1 MGNAILAYLSRQSG
15 TSDVDSHLSSDTFAS
30 QSIGTRLIVLT
41 GVAVVSAVGGCRRAT
56 NYVH

>member
-15 TSDVDSHLSSDTFAS
+15 TSDVAHLSSDTFAS
-30 QSIGTRLIVLT
+30 QSVGTRLIVLT
-41 GVAVVSAVGGCRRAT
+41 GVAVVCAVGGCRRAT